1 MRAVSE
7 VVVPEVPL
15 TQSVCESEPVVGLR
29 GASVATDSGR
39 TVATD
44 NGLTVATDSGL
55 TVATGSGT
63 AVVTDNG

>member
-15 TQSVCESEPVVGLR
+15 TQSVCESEPAVGLR

-44 NGLTVATDSGL
+44 SG
-55 TVATGSGT
+55 
-63 AVVTDNG
+63 